1 MSNLHWFILAVVVIA
16 VLAYWNWQR
25 TNNQI
30 KRLEAQGFY
39 VSADLGGVPKLL
51 VDQQSDSIAIVS
63 GSEYRRYSFEQI
75 ASLEYAYDYGTQ
87 VEENF
92 RIEIKLQG
100 ADRPQEN
107 IVYNEEQRAEK
118 QLKRLQA
125 LLENRTL
132 SL

>member
-100 ADRPQEN
+100 ATRPQEN

>member
-39 VSADLGGVPKLL
+39 LSADLGGFPKLL

-75 ASLEYAYDYGTQ
+75 ASLGYAYDYGTQ

-107 IVYNEEQRAEK
+107 IVYNEAQRAEK

>member
-1 MSNLHWFILAVVVIA
+1 MSNLHWFILAAVVIA
-16 VLAYWNWQR
+16 VLAYWNWQK

-30 KRLEAQGFY
+30 KRLEAEGFY

-51 VDQQSDSIAIVS
+51 VDQQSDSIAIVTA
-63 GSEYRRYSFEQI
+63 SEYRRYRFEQI
-75 ASLEYAYDYGTQ
+75 ISLDYAYDYGPQ

-92 RIEIKLQG
+92 RIEIKLQRAG
-100 ADRPQEN
+100 RPQEN
-107 IVYNEEQRAEK
+107 IVYNEEQRAES

-125 LLENRTL
+125 LLENRTI